1 MNKIKTF
8 FSWFGNDIKDIGVT
22 FKEGDFKTKLSFLI
36 FGLGPIL
43 RKSVVKGIAYLA
55 VEVSFFIY
63 MIQFGWQYLS
73 KINTLG
79 TIEKGIDPETFL
91 LTDGDNSFF
100 ILLYGILSIMFI
112 IGLYMIF
119 SKYNDR
125 SKKILN
131 LYSLFHKLEVFSD
144 EDFKKNFQEIS
155 RILGLSIIIEAIF
168 LLSMYSSIHF
178 IGYSLEYLGILVIF
192 IYIGIRM
199 YLSSKISQIKKR

>member
-1 MNKIKTF
+1 MIR
-8 FSWFGNDIKDIGVT
+8 
-22 FKEGDFKTKLSFLI
+22 LI
-36 FGLGPIL
+36 IN
-43 RKSVVKGIAYLA
+43 I
-55 VEVSFFIY
+55 
-63 MIQFGWQYLS
+63 MIIS
-73 KINTLG
+73 
-79 TIEKGIDPETFL
+79 
-91 LTDGDNSFF
+91 SS
-100 ILLYGILSIMFI
+100 SIMFI

-168 LLSMYSSIHF
+168 LLSIYSSIHF

-192 IYIGIRM
+192 IYIGIECI
-199 YLSSKISQIKKR
+199 YHQKLAK

>member
-1 MNKIKTF
+1 MIR
-8 FSWFGNDIKDIGVT
+8 
-22 FKEGDFKTKLSFLI
+22 LI
-36 FGLGPIL
+36 IN
-43 RKSVVKGIAYLA
+43 I
-55 VEVSFFIY
+55 
-63 MIQFGWQYLS
+63 MIIS
-73 KINTLG
+73 
-79 TIEKGIDPETFL
+79 
-91 LTDGDNSFF
+91 SS
-100 ILLYGILSIMFI
+100 SIMFI

-168 LLSMYSSIHF
+168 LLSILSIYSSIHF

-192 IYIGIRM
+192 VYIGIRM
-199 YLSSKISQIKKR
+199 YLSSKINQIKKR

>member
-1 MNKIKTF
+1 MIR
-8 FSWFGNDIKDIGVT
+8 
-22 FKEGDFKTKLSFLI
+22 LI
-36 FGLGPIL
+36 IN
-43 RKSVVKGIAYLA
+43 I
-55 VEVSFFIY
+55 
-63 MIQFGWQYLS
+63 MIIS
-73 KINTLG
+73 
-79 TIEKGIDPETFL
+79 
-91 LTDGDNSFF
+91 SS
-100 ILLYGILSIMFI
+100 SIMFI

-168 LLSMYSSIHF
+168 LLSIYSSIHF

>member
-1 MNKIKTF
+1 
-8 FSWFGNDIKDIGVT
+8 
-22 FKEGDFKTKLSFLI
+22 
-36 FGLGPIL
+36 
-43 RKSVVKGIAYLA
+43 
-55 VEVSFFIY
+55 
-63 MIQFGWQYLS
+63 MIRLV
-73 KINTLG
+73 IN
-79 TIEKGIDPETFL
+79 IIII
-91 LTDGDNSFF
+91 SSS
-100 ILLYGILSIMFI
+100 SIMFI

-155 RILGLSIIIEAIF
+155 KILGLSIIIEAIF

-199 YLSSKISQIKKR
+199 YLSSKINQIKKDRFNFLWEKSLYKCN

>member
-1 MNKIKTF
+1 MIRLVINIM
-8 FSWFGNDIKDIGVT
+8 IV
-22 FKEGDFKTKLSFLI
+22 LSCF
-36 FGLGPIL
+36 
-43 RKSVVKGIAYLA
+43 
-55 VEVSFFIY
+55 
-63 MIQFGWQYLS
+63 
-73 KINTLG
+73 
-79 TIEKGIDPETFL
+79 
-91 LTDGDNSFF
+91 
-100 ILLYGILSIMFI
+100 IMFI
-112 IGLYMIF
+112 IGLYIIL

-144 EDFKKNFQEIS
+144 EDFEKNFQEIS

-199 YLSSKISQIKKR
+199 YLSSKISQIKKDRFNFYVKNLYK

>member
-1 MNKIKTF
+1 MIRLVINIMIV
-8 FSWFGNDIKDIGVT
+8 FSC
-22 FKEGDFKTKLSFLI
+22 
-36 FGLGPIL
+36 
-43 RKSVVKGIAYLA
+43 
-55 VEVSFFIY
+55 
-63 MIQFGWQYLS
+63 
-73 KINTLG
+73 
-79 TIEKGIDPETFL
+79 
-91 LTDGDNSFF
+91 
-100 ILLYGILSIMFI
+100 SIMFI

-168 LLSMYSSIHF
+168 LLSIYSSIRF

-199 YLSSKISQIKKR
+199 YLSSKISQIKKDRFNFYVKNLYK

>member
-1 MNKIKTF
+1 
-8 FSWFGNDIKDIGVT
+8 
-22 FKEGDFKTKLSFLI
+22 
-36 FGLGPIL
+36 
-43 RKSVVKGIAYLA
+43 
-55 VEVSFFIY
+55 
-63 MIQFGWQYLS
+63 MIIS
-73 KINTLG
+73 
-79 TIEKGIDPETFL
+79 
-91 LTDGDNSFF
+91 SS
-100 ILLYGILSIMFI
+100 SIMFI

-168 LLSMYSSIHF
+168 LLSIYSSIHF

-199 YLSSKISQIKKR
+199 YLSSKISQIKKDRFNFYVKIFINKKSQRIYISGIFIYKLIKIHHEE